1 MKDIK
6 QLLQAIYSKDLEE
19 KKTWYSSVAEA
30 YDQAR
35 PRYPQQLINRAVELA
50 QLPSDGIILEVGCG
64 PGIATKPFADLGF
77 SIVAIEPSQESCQ
90 LARHNCSQY
99 PDVELINTTF
109 EEWQLETGK
118 FHAVLAATS
127 FHWVSKQI
135 RYQKTADALKDNGF
149 MILLWNTPPQPNHE
163 VCQLLNQVYQT
174 YAPSLKP
181 YEEIETH
188 QQNLSK
194 MAETVINSGK
204 FQDLVSEQLVCD
216 VTYSLDNYLALLSSL
231 SAYIA
236 LDPQQR
242 ESLFQGV
249 KEILELEVGNSLET
263 SYLSVL
269 QIAKKI

>member
-6 QLLQAIYSKDLEE
+6 QLLNAIQSKDLED

-50 QLPSDGIILEVGCG
+50 QLPADGIILEVGCG
-64 PGIATKPFADLGF
+64 PGIATTAFADLGF

-99 PDVELINTTF
+99 PDVELINSTF
-109 EEWQLETGK
+109 EEWQHETGK
-118 FHAVLAATS
+118 FQAVLAATS
-127 FHWVSKQI
+127 FHWVSKEI
-135 RYQKTADALKDNGF
+135 RYQKTADALQDNGF
-149 MILLWNTPPQPNHE
+149 LILLWNTSPQPNYQ
-163 VCQLLNQVYQT
+163 VCQLLNQLYQT
-174 YAPSLKP
+174 QAPSLKP
-181 YEEIETH
+181 CEEIETH
-188 QQNLSK
+188 QQNLSQI
-194 MAETVINSGK
+194 AETVINSGQ
-204 FQDLVSEQLVCD
+204 FQDLVSEHLVCD
-216 VTYSLDNYLALLSSL
+216 VTYSIDNYIALLSTL
-231 SAYIA
+231 SPYIA

-249 KEILELEVGNSLET
+249 KEILEHEVGSSMET